1 MHNKSKK
8 RIFERGISLGP
19 DVKIECNKRQAD
31 AHDPSLVKRMSWSWF
46 SAELV
51 RVQPTELEYRV
62 KGDVAYLALHDFV
75 RSDGETTINGANR
88 STLSDVRGKLTFA
101 PIGCST
107 EGWARFKS
115 RMSSV
120 FAVHLAPV
128 APNHSAHDI
137 SNIPPS
143 LYFENNN
150 LKATLLK
157 LQSVLDGSSINDH
170 AYAETLG
177 LLLLWE
183 LEHAVDPQHSQLN
196 PVRGGLTALQLR
208 RIEEF
213 VDAHISKQIGI
224 SELANLVGLSQFYFI
239 RAFKQSVGLSPYQYV
254 LSERISVAKE
264 LLLKR
269 DLSIAAV
276 ALMVG
281 FSDASQLNRAFLK
294 LTGITPTVFRRVSG
308 LG

>member
-1 MHNKSKK
+1 M
-8 RIFERGISLGP
+8 GP
-19 DVKIECNKRQAD
+19 DVKIECNKRQSD
-31 AHDPSLVKRMSWSWF
+31 AHPSLVKRMSWSWF

-51 RVQPTELEYRV
+51 RIRPTELEYRV
-62 KGDVAYLALHDFV
+62 KGDAAYLALHDFV

-88 STLSDVRGKLTFA
+88 SALADVRGKLTFA

-120 FAVHLAPV
+120 FAVHLTPV
-128 APNHSAHDI
+128 APNDSSHDI

-183 LEHAVDPQHSQLN
+183 LEHVADPQHSQLN

-208 RIEEF
+208 RIKEF

-224 SELANLVGLSQFYFI
+224 SELANLVGLSRFYFI

-254 LSERISVAKE
+254 LSERISVAKD

-269 DLSIAAV
+269 DLSIGAV
-276 ALMVG
+276 ALLVG
-281 FSDASQLNRAFLK
+281 FSDASQLNRTFLK
-294 LTGITPTVFRRVSG
+294 LTGITPTVFRRESG
-308 LG
+308 LPPFSR

>member
-1 MHNKSKK
+1 
-8 RIFERGISLGP
+8 
-19 DVKIECNKRQAD
+19 
-31 AHDPSLVKRMSWSWF
+31 
-46 SAELV
+46 
-51 RVQPTELEYRV
+51 
-62 KGDVAYLALHDFV
+62 
-75 RSDGETTINGANR
+75 
-88 STLSDVRGKLTFA
+88 
-101 PIGCST
+101 
-107 EGWARFKS
+107 
-115 RMSSV
+115 MSSV
-120 FAVHLAPV
+120 FAVHLTPAT
-128 APNHSAHDI
+128 PNHSSHDI

-183 LEHAVDPQHSQLN
+183 LEHVAYRQHSQLN

-208 RIEEF
+208 RIKEF

-224 SELANLVGLSQFYFI
+224 SELANLVGLSRFYFI

-254 LSERISVAKE
+254 LSERISVAKD

-269 DLSIAAV
+269 DLSIGAV
-276 ALMVG
+276 ALLVG
-281 FSDASQLNRAFLK
+281 FSDASQLNRTFLK
-294 LTGITPTVFRRVSG
+294 LTGITPTVFRRESG
-308 LG
+308 LPPFSR

>member
-1 MHNKSKK
+1 MA
-8 RIFERGISLGP
+8 L
-19 DVKIECNKRQAD
+19 DAKIECNKRQDDAD
-31 AHDPSLVKRMSWSWF
+31 GTSLVKRMSWSWF

-51 RVQPTELEYRV
+51 RARRTEVEYRV
-62 KGDVAYLALHDFV
+62 KGDAAYLALHDFV

-88 STLSDVRGKLTFA
+88 STLADVRGRLTFA

-128 APNHSAHDI
+128 APNHRDI

-150 LKATLLK
+150 LKATLVK
-157 LQSVLDGSSINDH
+157 LQSVLDGSGINDH

-177 LLLLWE
+177 LLLSWE
-183 LEHAVDPQHSQLN
+183 LEHLADPQHSQLN
-196 PVRGGLTALQLR
+196 PVRGGLTAHQVR
-208 RIEEF
+208 RIKEF
-213 VDAHISKQIGI
+213 VDAHISKQISI
-224 SELANLVGLSQFYFI
+224 SELANLVGLSQFHFI
-239 RAFKQSVGLSPYQYV
+239 RAFKRSVGLSPYQYV

-264 LLLKR
+264 LLPKR

-281 FSDASQLNRAFLK
+281 FSDASQLNRAFLQ
-294 LTGITPTVFRRVSG
+294 LTGITPTVFRRESG